1 MKDHEPLAHSFSTRF
16 YYGFG
21 AVAYGAKSNGFN
33 YLLLFFYSQVVGLP
47 PEWVSFGIF
56 LALLVDAISD
66 PLVGYLSDNLHSRW
80 GRRHPFMYAAG
91 MPAAL
96 AYYFLWAPPMELGQE
111 QLFLYFVSLA
121 IIIRTLL
128 TFYEIPSTSLAA
140 ELTENYD
147 ERTRFMGARFF
158 FGWWGGL
165 TMALLVYLVFL
176 PESKG
181 GMEYID
187 GWRDYGIAAAVVI
200 CISIYVSAL
209 GTHRHIPRLKS
220 PPKRK
225 ITSTRLVFRELFET
239 LSNKP
244 FLVLFA
250 SGLFSAMAA
259 GVNTSLGVYF
269 ARHFWELTTDQMGLM
284 QIPYFLSALA
294 ALFIAPWLARKIEKK
309 YATILTASLAL
320 ILTPLPVVLRLL
332 DLFPENGTPELFYT
346 LTIFYTVD
354 VTIMIA
360 SGILA
365 ASMFADVVED
375 SEIRTGRR
383 SEATF
388 FAANSFAQ
396 KAINGFGVIL
406 AGQILAMVNFPKDA
420 KPGSVP
426 EPILFELATA
436 FAPAIILF
444 YIVSICLLLFYR
456 INRKQHEINIKVLR
470 SRKHSKT
477 SPEK

>member
-1 MKDHEPLAHSFSTRF
+1 MENHESLPHSVSTRF

-66 PLVGYLSDNLHSRW
+66 PLVGYFSDNLHSRW

-91 MPAAL
+91 IPASL
-96 AYYFLWAPPMELGQE
+96 AYYFLWAPPMELSQE

-128 TFYEIPSTSLAA
+128 TFYEIPSTALAA
-140 ELTENYD
+140 ELTEDYD

-181 GMEYID
+181 GMEYLD
-187 GWRDYGIAAAVVI
+187 GWQDYGLAAAVVI

-225 ITSTRLVFRELFET
+225 ITSVRLVFRELVET
-239 LSNKP
+239 LSNRP
-244 FLVLFA
+244 FLTLFA

-259 GVNTSLGVYF
+259 GVNTSLGIYF
-269 ARHFWELTTDQMGLM
+269 ARHFWELTTDQMGIM
-284 QIPYFLSALA
+284 QIPYFLSALV
-294 ALFIAPWLARKIEKK
+294 ALFVAPWLARKIEKK
-309 YATILTASLAL
+309 YATILTATFAL

-332 DLFPENGTPELFYT
+332 GLFPENGTPELFYT
-346 LTIFYTVD
+346 LIIFYTVD
-354 VTIMIA
+354 VAIMIA

-375 SEIRTGRR
+375 SELRTGRR
-383 SEATF
+383 SEGTF

-396 KAINGFGVIL
+396 KAINGFGVIV
-406 AGQILAMVNFPKDA
+406 AGQILAMINFPKDA

-426 EPILFELATA
+426 EPVLFELATA

-456 INRKQHEINIKVLR
+456 ISREQHETNVKVLQ
-470 SRKHSKT
+470 SREHSNN